1 MPGFDGRGPCGRGTM
16 TGRGLGRCGAAL
28 SPAAMD
34 TTGEQP
40 FQVPDRT
47 RTIGPGL
54 GRGGAPRGCGRGN
67 GGGRSRGADNR
78 QGQQR

>member
-1 MPGFDGRGPCGRGTM
+1 MPGFDGRGPFGRGTM

-40 FQVPDRT
+40 FPVSDSPLT
-47 RTIGPGL
+47 VGFGL

-67 GGGRSRGADNR
+67 GRGQLRGADNWQR
-78 QGQQR
+78 QQR